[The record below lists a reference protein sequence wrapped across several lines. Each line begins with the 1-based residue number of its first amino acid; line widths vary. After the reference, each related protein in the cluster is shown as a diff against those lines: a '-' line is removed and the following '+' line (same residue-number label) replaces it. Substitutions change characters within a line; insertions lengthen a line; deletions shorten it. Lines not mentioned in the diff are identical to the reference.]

1 MNYHNIK
8 TCDMLNGEGLRT
20 TLFVSGCNHKC
31 KNCQNPITWD
41 SKSGIPFDTDAKIEI
56 INSLNHAEVSGLT
69 ISGGDPL
76 YPSNRDEIFEFLKM
90 IKYLFPNKNIWMY
103 TGYTFEEL
111 MDKPLVYNGIFE
123 LIDVLVDGEFIN
135 ELKDIDLKWIGSS
148 NQRILDV
155 KKSLAESKPILYIEN
170 SNDFTNENSIRKS
183 Y

>member
-31 KNCQNPITWD
+31 KNCQNPITWNPNN
-41 SKSGIPFDTDAKIEI
+41 GILFDNNAKLEI
-56 INSLNHAEVSGLT
+56 INSLNNDEISGLT

-123 LIDVLVDGEFIN
+123 LIDVLVDGEFI
-135 ELKDIDLKWIGSS
+135 EGLKNNNLKWIGSS

-155 KKSLAESKPILYIEN
+155 KKSLAKSEPVLYIEN
-170 SNDFTNENSIRKS
+170 SEDSNNEVSIRKS